1 MADSYVWFGAG
12 VAPSYL
18 LIGIPLGHALKDLG
32 IWGRLVAGLTILGA
46 IATGISYPAK
56 RFDEPWNT
64 LWGIEGPVW
73 LAVIAAGLVAGG
85 VALRRE
91 RSLRAWL
98 VMVIPFVIVVSTL
111 LLGGYY
117 PHATPVGYGIFTAFL
132 TRSTRTLE
140 GKTTA
145 T

>member
-73 LAVIAAGLVAGG
+73 LAVIAAGLVAWLHY
-85 VALRRE
+85 VVSALSGRGWSRRYRSSSSSARSCWAAITRMRRSSGTE
-91 RSLRAWL
+91 YSLR
-98 VMVIPFVIVVSTL
+98 S
-111 LLGGYY
+111 
-117 PHATPVGYGIFTAFL
+117 
-132 TRSTRTLE
+132 
-140 GKTTA
+140 
-145 T
+145 